1 MLNRPLTVGVV
12 GVIIGPMLTLVG
24 LSAAV
29 LSKCK
34 IKIANEDGDT
44 VIDLGEFSEEKFNTI
59 KDMVSNKAKDVK
71 EAMDKAIQNP
81 TEDTIFQLSS
91 ITEANAFKAGVREC
105 LKMFREL
112 LVDNPEK

>member
-1 MLNRPLTVGVV
+1 M
-12 GVIIGPMLTLVG
+12 
-24 LSAAV
+24 
-29 LSKCK
+29 
-34 IKIANEDGDT
+34 
-44 VIDLGEFSEEKFNTI
+44 
-59 KDMVSNKAKDVK
+59 K

-91 ITEANAFKAGVREC
+91 TTEANAFKAGVREC

>member
-1 MLNRPLTVGVV
+1 MKEA
-12 GVIIGPMLTLVG
+12 IIYLLFDN
-24 LSAAV
+24 
-29 LSKCK
+29 CC
-34 IKIANEDGDT
+34 N
-44 VIDLGEFSEEKFNTI
+44 SEHEPE
-59 KDMVSNKAKDVK
+59 VK

-91 ITEANAFKAGVREC
+91 ITEANAFKASVREC

>member
-1 MLNRPLTVGVV
+1 M
-12 GVIIGPMLTLVG
+12 
-24 LSAAV
+24 
-29 LSKCK
+29 
-34 IKIANEDGDT
+34 
-44 VIDLGEFSEEKFNTI
+44 
-59 KDMVSNKAKDVK
+59 K

-112 LVDNPEK
+112 LCKE